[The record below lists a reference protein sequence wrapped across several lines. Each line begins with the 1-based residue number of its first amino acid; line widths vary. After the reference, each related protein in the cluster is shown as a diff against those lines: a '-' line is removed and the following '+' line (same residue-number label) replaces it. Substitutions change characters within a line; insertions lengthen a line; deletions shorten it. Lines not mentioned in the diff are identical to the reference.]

1 MKKPRLRGRYLRIL
15 TFFAGVIL
23 RFIYWELIL
32 RKIGFSVNLQRP
44 LAPNGFAAKRFVSAR
59 WRCVWAA

>member
-32 RKIGFSVNLQRP
+32 RKIGFRQLAKSTRP
-44 LAPNGFAAKRFVSAR
+44 ERFR
-59 WRCVWAA
+59 R